1 MTATAQVHDR
11 LATLADPTR
20 GRILLAL
27 EQHELTVGELCT
39 VLGLPQSTVSR
50 HLRVLADDNWLST
63 RHEGTSRFYSK
74 SGALEAGADR
84 LWTVVA
90 EDLRGHFNH
99 AQDLARLREVIA
111 QRRARSREFF
121 ADAGESW
128 DALRQELF
136 GSAVGGGALLGLLD
150 DEWVVGD
157 LGCGNGH
164 LSALL
169 APYVRRVIGVDA
181 SPSMLS
187 RAKARLAG
195 VANVELRP
203 GELEALPIAPG
214 ELDAAILSLVLHHTP
229 DPRTVLAQA
238 HRAVRAGGRLLLIDL
253 APHNETDFRDRM
265 GHVWLGFSAKQVT
278 EWLEGAGFS
287 SVRVVALPSDAG
299 AKAPGLF
306 VATGSRRQE
315 MGDREGLSASGGS
328 RT

>member
-27 EQHELTVGELCT
+27 EQNELTVGELCA

-74 SGALEAGADR
+74 KAALEAGADR

-90 EDLRGHFNH
+90 EDLRGHAHH
-99 AQDLARLREVIA
+99 AHDMARLREVIA

-150 DEWVVGD
+150 EDWVVGD

-187 RAKARLAG
+187 QAKDRLAS
-195 VANVELRP
+195 VPSVELRP
-203 GELEALPIAPG
+203 GELESLPIAPG

-229 DPRTVLAQA
+229 DPRSVLAQA
-238 HRAVRAGGRLLLIDL
+238 YRAVKAGGRLLLIDL
-253 APHNETDFRDRM
+253 GPHNETEFRDRM
-265 GHVWLGFSAKQVT
+265 GHVWLGFSERQVT
-278 EWLEGAGFS
+278 EWLQGAGFS

-299 AKAPGLF
+299 ARAPGLF
-306 VATGSRRQE
+306 VATGTKR
-315 MGDREGLSASGGS
+315 
-328 RT
+328 